1 MSAVKYNFYNNE
13 NELRNR
19 IDNLDKVANAYFLQ
33 IKELYMEDL
42 FFMSVVDKSIKLI
55 DAFLFALEKR
65 NITVLATLTRV
76 QMDCAM
82 RAFATTMVSDSGE
95 FCKEVLLNNTQV
107 NKLIDTNNKK
117 LTDKHL
123 CEALGV
129 YLNLPVYTLYK
140 KVCGFVHFSS
150 NSFYSITK
158 AEEDSHFT
166 MLVGRNNRKED
177 HNLIRCY
184 FNDEV
189 ALYFA
194 WLFHYSKFVIVPAFV
209 STIIYFFSS
218 FFIAIFYTP

>member
-1 MSAVKYNFYNNE
+1 MSAVKYTFYNNE

-19 IDNLDKVANAYFLQ
+19 IDNLDKVANAYLLQ

-177 HNLIRCY
+177 QETFKRLAMELANQFYYFGTVLIEDI
-184 FNDEV
+184 F
-189 ALYFA
+189 AA
-194 WLFHYSKFVIVPAFV
+194 WLDQKKDFKKNENNLL
-209 STIIYFFSS
+209 
-218 FFIAIFYTP
+218 

>member
-19 IDNLDKVANAYFLQ
+19 IDNLDKVANAYLLQ

-177 HNLIRCY
+177 QETFKRLAMELANQFYYFGTVLIEDI
-184 FNDEV
+184 F
-189 ALYFA
+189 AA
-194 WLFHYSKFVIVPAFV
+194 WLDQKKDFKKNENNLL
-209 STIIYFFSS
+209 
-218 FFIAIFYTP
+218 